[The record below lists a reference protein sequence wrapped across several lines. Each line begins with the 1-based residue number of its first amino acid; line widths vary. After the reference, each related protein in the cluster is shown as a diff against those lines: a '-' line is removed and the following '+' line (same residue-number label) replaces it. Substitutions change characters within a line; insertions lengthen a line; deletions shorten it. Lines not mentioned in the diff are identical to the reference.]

1 MELVGKHPQLRG
13 SQLCLAPFPWDK
25 CRLSLQIFSRT
36 ERSGSLSL
44 WWFRLPHLITRV
56 TWMLPNARPPARRAL
71 DQGQGCSA
79 GLPPPAGPASILII
93 LFGRLLASKHLLY
106 VGLQL
111 LMCAVFGEQVEMLPS
126 VVSDAALALLLGQCL
141 LILLLAS
148 GLGDS
153 HTWV

>member
-25 CRLSLQIFSRT
+25 CRLSLQISRT

-79 GLPPPAGPASILII
+79 GLPPPADPASILIS

-111 LMCAVFGEQVEMLPS
+111 LMCAIFGEQVEMLPS
-126 VVSDAALALLLGQCL
+126 MVSDAALALLLGQCL

-148 GLGDS
+148 GLGDN

>member
-1 MELVGKHPQLRG
+1 
-13 SQLCLAPFPWDK
+13 
-25 CRLSLQIFSRT
+25 
-36 ERSGSLSL
+36 
-44 WWFRLPHLITRV
+44 
-56 TWMLPNARPPARRAL
+56 MLPNARPPARRAL

-79 GLPPPAGPASILII
+79 GLPPPADPASILIS

-111 LMCAVFGEQVEMLPS
+111 LMCAIFGEQVEMLPS
-126 VVSDAALALLLGQCL
+126 MVSDAALALLLGQCL

-148 GLGDS
+148 GLGDN